1 MGKFIEVGK
10 TSDLPEGTMKEVTPE
25 GHNILL
31 ARVGGKFF
39 AAENVCPHMGAKLS
53 QGKLE
58 GTVVTCPRHGS
69 KFDLSDGHVIRWT
82 NFPGPVSAVARVIKK
97 PRSLKTYQIKIEGG
111 KIQVEV

>member
-1 MGKFIEVGK
+1 MGKFVEVAK
-10 TSDLPEGTMKEVTPE
+10 TSDLADGTMKEVSSQ

-31 ARVGGKFF
+31 ARVGDKLY

-53 QGKLE
+53 QGKLD

-69 KFDLSDGHVIRWT
+69 QFDLSDGHVIRWT
-82 NFPGPVSAVARVIKK
+82 NFPGPVSAVAKVIKK
-97 PRSLKTYQIKIEGG
+97 PRSLKTYQTRIESG